1 MPIETF
7 ILFLV
12 TTAVV
17 VFSPGAAAITVA
29 SQGATNGGKR
39 ALAGVCGVA
48 FANVVYF
55 VLSAT
60 GIAALIIASNL
71 VFSIIKWVGV
81 AYLIWLGINAIFSR
95 SGMIN
100 VRVGARQAHWGK
112 LFSQGFVVEFANPK
126 ALLYFAAILP
136 QFVDPE
142 LPILPQLL
150 IMGLI
155 TLVMD
160 LVSYSAYGLL
170 GDRIARGGLKGW
182 LVTLI
187 NKAAGGALIY
197 VGVKMASVSVS
208 R

>member
-7 ILFLV
+7 ILFLF

-17 VFSPGAAAITVA
+17 VFSPGAAAIAVA
-29 SQGATNGGKR
+29 SQGAANGGKR
-39 ALAGVCGVA
+39 ALAGVCGIA

-81 AYLIWLGINAIFSR
+81 AYLLWLGINAIFSR
-95 SGMIN
+95 SGVIN
-100 VRVGARQAHWGK
+100 VSVGKRQTHWGK

-136 QFVDPE
+136 QFVERE
-142 LPILPQLL
+142 LPILPQLV

-160 LVSYSAYGLL
+160 LVSYSAYGFL

-182 LVTLI
+182 VVNLI

-197 VGVKMASVSVS
+197 VGAKMASVSVS

>member
-7 ILFLV
+7 ILFV
-12 TTAVV
+12 FTTAIV
-17 VFSPGAAAITVA
+17 VFSPGAAAIAVA
-29 SQGATNGGKR
+29 SQAAANGGKR

-48 FANVVYF
+48 LANVVYF

-71 VFSIIKWVGV
+71 VFSIIKWAGV
-81 AYLIWLGINAIFSR
+81 AYLLWLGTTAIFSR

-100 VRVGARQAHWGK
+100 LGVGKRQTHWGK

-136 QFVDPE
+136 QFVERE
-142 LPILPQLL
+142 LPILPQLV
-150 IMGLI
+150 IMGLT
-155 TLVMD
+155 TLAMD
-160 LVSYSAYGLL
+160 LVSYSAYGFL

-182 LVTLI
+182 VVNLI

-197 VGVKMASVSVS
+197 VGAKMASASVS

>member
-7 ILFLV
+7 ILFLF

-17 VFSPGAAAITVA
+17 VFSPGAAAIAVA
-29 SQGATNGGKR
+29 SQGAANGGKR
-39 ALAGVCGVA
+39 ALAGVCGIA

-71 VFSIIKWVGV
+71 VFSVIKWVGV
-81 AYLIWLGINAIFSR
+81 AYLLWLGITAIFSR
-95 SGMIN
+95 SGVIS
-100 VRVGARQAHWGK
+100 VSVGKRQTHWGK
-112 LFSQGFVVEFANPK
+112 LFSQGFIVEFANPK

-136 QFVDPE
+136 QFVEPE
-142 LPILPQLL
+142 LPILPQLV

-160 LVSYSAYGLL
+160 LVSYSAYGFL

-182 LVTLI
+182 VVNLI

-197 VGVKMASVSVS
+197 VGAKMASVSVS

>member
-7 ILFLV
+7 ILFLF

-17 VFSPGAAAITVA
+17 VFSPGAAAIAVA

-39 ALAGVCGVA
+39 ALAGVCGIA

-71 VFSIIKWVGV
+71 IFSIIKWVGV
-81 AYLIWLGINAIFSR
+81 AYLLWLGMNAIFSR
-95 SGMIN
+95 SGVIN
-100 VRVGARQAHWGK
+100 VSVGKRQTHWGK

-136 QFVDPE
+136 QFVEPE
-142 LPILPQLL
+142 LPILPQLV

-160 LVSYSAYGLL
+160 LVSYSAYGFL

-182 LVTLI
+182 VVNLT

-197 VGVKMASVSVS
+197 VGAKMASVSVS

>member
-1 MPIETF
+1 MPIDTF
-7 ILFLV
+7 ILFLF
-12 TTAVV
+12 TTAAV

-29 SQGATNGGKR
+29 SQGAANGGRR
-39 ALAGVCGVA
+39 ALAGGCGVA
-48 FANVVYF
+48 FANAVYF

-71 VFSIIKWVGV
+71 VFLIIKWVGV
-81 AYLIWLGINAIFSR
+81 AYLLWLGINAIFSR
-95 SGMIN
+95 SGVININ
-100 VRVGARQAHWGK
+100 VEKRQTHLGK
-112 LFSQGFVVEFANPK
+112 LFSQGFIVELANPK

-150 IMGLI
+150 IMGLV
-155 TLVMD
+155 TVVMD
-160 LVSYSAYGLL
+160 LISYSAYGFL

-182 LVTLI
+182 AVNLI

-197 VGVKMASVSVS
+197 VGVKMAGVSVS

>member
-1 MPIETF
+1 M
-7 ILFLV
+7 
-12 TTAVV
+12 
-17 VFSPGAAAITVA
+17 
-29 SQGATNGGKR
+29 
-39 ALAGVCGVA
+39 CGVA

-71 VFSIIKWVGV
+71 VFLIIKWVGV
-81 AYLIWLGINAIFSR
+81 AYLLWLGTTAIFSR
-95 SGMIN
+95 SGVIN
-100 VRVGARQAHWGK
+100 VSVGKRQTHLGK
-112 LFSQGFVVEFANPK
+112 LFSQGFIIEFANPK

-136 QFVDPE
+136 QFVQPE
-142 LPILPQLL
+142 LPILPQLM

-160 LVSYSAYGLL
+160 MVSYSVYGIL
-170 GDRIARGGLKGW
+170 GDRIARGGLKGR
-182 LVTLI
+182 VVNLI
-187 NKAAGGALIY
+187 NKVAGGALIY

>member
-7 ILFLV
+7 ILFLF

-29 SQGATNGGKR
+29 TQGASNGGRR
-39 ALAGVCGVA
+39 ALAGVFGIA

-55 VLSAT
+55 TLSAT

-81 AYLIWLGINAIFSR
+81 VYLLWLGTTALFSR
-95 SGMIN
+95 SGVIKIA
-100 VRVGARQAHWGK
+100 VGKQQTHLAK
-112 LFSQGFVVEFANPK
+112 LFSQGFIIEIANPK

-136 QFVDPE
+136 QFVEPD
-142 LPILPQLL
+142 LPILPQLM

-160 LVSYSAYGLL
+160 LVSYSAYTVL

-182 LVTLI
+182 VVNLV
-187 NKAAGGALIY
+187 NKLAGGALIY
-197 VGVKMASVSVS
+197 VAVKMASVSAS

>member
-1 MPIETF
+1 MDKPGGHRLTNTRIRKCGY
-7 ILFLV
+7 
-12 TTAVV
+12 VV
-17 VFSPGAAAITVA
+17 PVGTMAKVRST
-29 SQGATNGGKR
+29 
-39 ALAGVCGVA
+39 
-48 FANVVYF
+48 
-55 VLSAT
+55 
-60 GIAALIIASNL
+60 
-71 VFSIIKWVGV
+71 IKWVGV
-81 AYLIWLGINAIFSR
+81 AYLLWLGINAIFSR
-95 SGMIN
+95 SGVIN
-100 VRVGARQAHWGK
+100 VSVGKRQTHWSK

-136 QFVDPE
+136 QFVE
-142 LPILPQLL
+142 REFPILPQLV

-160 LVSYSAYGLL
+160 FASYSAYGFL

-182 LVTLI
+182 VVNLI